1 MRNTVRRAGFSNA
14 TMTGPSAAL
23 FLEYAE
29 AVRPEVEAALERYT
43 QYDADCPPVL
53 QAAIRH
59 SLLAGGKRL
68 RPLLV
73 LMSARACG
81 CPQAEAMPAA
91 CAVEMVHTYSLI
103 HDDLPAMDDDQFR
116 RGIPCCHV
124 KFGEANAI
132 LAGDALLAQ
141 AFEVL
146 AGEVQPA
153 AVAAACCRE
162 LARAAGA
169 SALVGGQVDDLQGA
183 GAAGT
188 LAQLE
193 RIHRRKTGA
202 MFEVS
207 LRLGGRIAQADSPRI
222 AALDDFGKK
231 LGLAFQI
238 VDDLLD
244 IQGDA
249 ASLGKSVGKDR
260 QQAKLTFPALL
271 GLDASRRFA
280 EQLIVEAGQVL
291 DPFGTEAECLQSL
304 AHYVLERNR

>member
-1 MRNTVRRAGFSNA
+1 
-14 TMTGPSAAL
+14 MTEPSSEL
-23 FLEYAE
+23 FLEYAK
-29 AVRPEVEAALERYT
+29 AVRPEIEAALERYT

-53 QAAIRH
+53 REAIRH

-73 LMSARACG
+73 LMSAEACG
-81 CPQAEAMPAA
+81 CQRGEAMPAA

-103 HDDLPAMDDDQFR
+103 HDDLPAMDDDQWR
-116 RGIPCCHV
+116 RGRPCCHV

-141 AFEVL
+141 AFEVI
-146 AGEVQPA
+146 ARDIQPA
-153 AVAAACCRE
+153 DVAAACCLE

-183 GAAGT
+183 GGPGDM
-188 LAQLE
+188 AQLG

-202 MFEVS
+202 MFQVS
-207 LRLGGRIAQADSPRI
+207 LRLGGRIAQADPPRI
-222 AALDDFGKK
+222 AALDDFGQK
-231 LGLAFQI
+231 LGLAFQV

-244 IQGDA
+244 IKGDA

-271 GLDASRRFA
+271 GLDASQRFA
-280 EQLIVEAGQVL
+280 EELIQVAQHAL
-291 DPFGTEAECLQSL
+291 RPFGAQAECLQSL

>member
-1 MRNTVRRAGFSNA
+1 
-14 TMTGPSAAL
+14 MTAPSSQL
-23 FLEYAE
+23 FLEYAK
-29 AVRPEVEAALERYT
+29 AVRPEIEAALERYT

-53 QAAIRH
+53 RKAIRH

-73 LMSARACG
+73 LMSAQACG
-81 CPQAEAMPAA
+81 SPRGEAMPAA

-103 HDDLPAMDDDQFR
+103 HDDLPAMDDDQWR
-116 RGIPCCHV
+116 RGRPCCHV

-146 AGEVQPA
+146 AGEIQPA
-153 AVAAACCRE
+153 VVAAACCFE

-169 SALVGGQVDDLQGA
+169 AALVGGQVDDLQGA
-183 GAAGT
+183 GGSGD

-202 MFEVS
+202 MFQVS
-207 LRLGGRIAQADSPRI
+207 LRLGGRVAQADSPRI
-222 AALDDFGKK
+222 AALDEFGKK

-244 IQGDA
+244 VQGEA
-249 ASLGKSVGKDR
+249 AALGKSVGKDR

-271 GLDASRRFA
+271 GLDESQRHAKA
-280 EQLIVEAGQVL
+280 LIQEAQHEL
-291 DPFGTEAECLQSL
+291 SAFGAQAGCLQSL
-304 AHYVLERNR
+304 AHFVLERNR